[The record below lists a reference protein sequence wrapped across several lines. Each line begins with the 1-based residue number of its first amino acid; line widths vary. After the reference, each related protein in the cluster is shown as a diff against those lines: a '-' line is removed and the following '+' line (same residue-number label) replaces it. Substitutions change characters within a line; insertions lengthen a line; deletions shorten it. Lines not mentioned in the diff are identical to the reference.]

1 MCLIKKYQLSM
12 EIKFTIHETP
22 KPKDSTGGCSQHARV
37 LPSGTK
43 RLEDICEYINEASSL
58 NSSDIKGAL
67 EAFFKYISFQL
78 RAGYNVELEGLGHF
92 SVSLHSR
99 QVKDEKEKDVVKVEI
114 NGVNFR
120 CSPRLRKEVKKSRL
134 KKVKHRSTPFPDIR
148 KRRER
153 MLEYMKSYGSVN
165 QREYAAL
172 NACSR
177 YRAANDLK
185 TFVEQGI
192 VACSGGAT
200 HKIYLLVDND

>member
-1 MCLIKKYQLSM
+1 M

-22 KPKDSTGGCSQHARV
+22 KPKDSTGKCMQHARV

-43 RLEDICEYINEASSL
+43 RLEDICEHINESSSL

-78 RAGYNVELEGLGHF
+78 RAGYNVELEGLGNF

-99 QVKDEKEKDVVKVEI
+99 EVKNEGGKDMMSVEI

-120 CSPRLRKEVKKSRL
+120 CSPRLKSEVKKSRL
-134 KKVKHRSTPFPDIR
+134 KKVKHPSTPFPDIW

-153 MLEYMKSYGSVN
+153 MLEYLKEYGSIN
-165 QREYAAL
+165 QRKYAAL
-172 NACSR
+172 NGCSR
-177 YRAANDLK
+177 YCATNDLK
-185 TFVEQGI
+185 AFVEQRI

-200 HKIYLLVDND
+200 HKVYLLVDND

>member
-1 MCLIKKYQLSM
+1 MYNFKNQVYM

-22 KPKDSTGGCSQHARV
+22 KPKGSAGECTQHARV

-43 RLEDICEYINEASSL
+43 RLEDICEHINESSSL

-67 EAFFKYISFQL
+67 EAFFKYISSQL
-78 RAGYNVELEGLGHF
+78 RAGYNVELEGLGNF

-99 QVKDEKEKDVVKVEI
+99 EVKNEGGKDVMNVEI

-120 CSPRLRKEVKKSRL
+120 CSPRLKSEVKKSRL
-134 KKVKHRSTPFPDIR
+134 KKVKRSSTPFSDIR
-148 KRRER
+148 KRKER
-153 MLEYMKSYGSVN
+153 MLEYLKEYGSIN
-165 QREYAAL
+165 QRKYAAL
-172 NACSR
+172 NACSY

-185 TFVEQGI
+185 AFVEQGI

-200 HKIYLLVDND
+200 HKVYLLVDND

>member
-1 MCLIKKYQLSM
+1 M

-22 KPKDSTGGCSQHARV
+22 KPKDSAGEYTQHARV

-43 RLEDICEYINEASSL
+43 RLDDICEYINEGSSL

-67 EAFFKYISFQL
+67 EAFFKYISSQL
-78 RAGYNVELEGLGHF
+78 RAGYNVELDGLGHF

-99 QVKDEKEKDVVKVEI
+99 QVKDEKDKDVVKVEI

-134 KKVKHRSTPFPDIR
+134 KKVKHSSTPFPDIR
-148 KRRER
+148 KRQER
-153 MLEYMKSYGSVN
+153 MLEYLKKYNSIN

-172 NACSR
+172 NTCSR
-177 YRAANDLK
+177 YRAVNDLK
-185 TFVEQGI
+185 AFVEQRI
-192 VACSGGAT
+192 VACSGGST
-200 HKIYLLVDND
+200 HMVYLLVE